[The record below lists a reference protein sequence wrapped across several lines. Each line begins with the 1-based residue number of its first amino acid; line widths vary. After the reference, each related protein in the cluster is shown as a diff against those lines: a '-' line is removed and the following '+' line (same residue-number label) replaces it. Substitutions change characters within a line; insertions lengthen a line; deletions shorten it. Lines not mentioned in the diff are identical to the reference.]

1 MDSGR
6 ATHEGRLTAEGPG
19 RRLPFETRDLLLLC
33 FFATFLVIAR
43 AALRWHLHLPGH
55 SMLPAAALLVLAR
68 ACVAHGPAA
77 TLVGTA
83 AGLVGAALGLGGR
96 AGPLIVLKLGLGG
109 AAVDAG
115 SALGRVRRLGWKS
128 GAVLGA
134 LCGATDFVPVALVEA
149 LAGLP
154 ADVVLAHAA
163 VSAGAKAAFGAVG
176 GAAGGAVATRLRHHG
191 LVEAG

>member
-6 ATHEGRLTAEGPG
+6 ATHEGRLTRRGPESW
-19 RRLPFETRDLLLLC
+19 LHFETRDLLLLC
-33 FFATFLVIAR
+33 FLATFLVIAR

-55 SMLPAAALLVLAR
+55 SMLPAALLLVLAR
-68 ACVAHGPAA
+68 ACVPRGAAA
-77 TLVGTA
+77 TLVGGA
-83 AGLVGAALGLGGR
+83 AGLVAAALGLGGR
-96 AGPLIVLKLGLGG
+96 AGPFLVLKLALGG

-115 SALGRVRRLGWKS
+115 SALRPTRPLGWAA

-134 LCGATDFVPVALVEA
+134 ACGATDFVPVALVEA

-154 ADVVLAHAA
+154 WNVVLAHAA

-176 GAAGGAVATRLRHHG
+176 GAAAGAIAARLRHHG
-191 LVEAG
+191 VLEAA